1 LLEIKE
7 LTVHYGKSIAVED
20 VSLSMEEGTIVT
32 IIGANGAGKSM
43 VLKALVGLV
52 PLTSGEIW
60 FMGARVDRKETTDI
74 VDRGISLVPQRRHLF
89 PFPERPGKSE
99 AGASL
104 RTDKDDIEHSLQDVY
119 QLFPRLRER
128 GSQKAGTISGGEQQ
142 MLAVGRGLM
151 AKLKFLC
158 MDEPSL
164 GLTPIVIE
172 QLGEII
178 RNINMSGMG
187 ILLV

>member
-1 LLEIKE
+1 
-7 LTVHYGKSIAVED
+7 
-20 VSLSMEEGTIVT
+20 
-32 IIGANGAGKSM
+32 
-43 VLKALVGLV
+43 
-52 PLTSGEIW
+52 
-60 FMGARVDRKETTDI
+60 
-74 VDRGISLVPQRRHLF
+74 
-89 PFPERPGKSE
+89 
-99 AGASL
+99 
-104 RTDKDDIEHSLQDVY
+104 
-119 QLFPRLRER
+119 LRER